1 MGLNTEAFEGIA
13 ITLINKHVQ
22 DLGEGAV
29 VSKLSKNGKY
39 LALTVTIHAVS
50 QDQLDNLYRDLTSEP
65 LILWV
70 L

>member
-13 ITLINKHVQ
+13 IKLINKHVP
-22 DLGEGAV
+22 DLGEGAI

-39 LALTVTIHAVS
+39 LGLTITIHAVS
-50 QDQLDNLYRDLTSEP
+50 QEQLDNLYRDLTSEP